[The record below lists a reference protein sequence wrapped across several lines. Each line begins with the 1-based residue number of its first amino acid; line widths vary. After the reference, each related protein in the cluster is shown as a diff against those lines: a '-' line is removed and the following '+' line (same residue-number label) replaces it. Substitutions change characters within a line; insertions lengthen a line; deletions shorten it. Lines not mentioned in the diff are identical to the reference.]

1 LAEEFTAVN
10 PATVWIGYGMQ
21 RHVNG
26 GANVRAID
34 AFVAMTGNIGIEGG
48 GARYGHLQTWGYN
61 YHAMQKPP
69 VGSIGMPGAA
79 DPASLVLR
87 EVAQY
92 SDRSLNINQTAQ
104 GHSGRQRAACPNAVG
119 CL

>member
-1 LAEEFTAVN
+1 
-10 PATVWIGYGMQ
+10 MQ

-61 YHAMQKPP
+61 YHAMLQKPP
-69 VGSIGMPGAA
+69 VGSIGMEGAA
-79 DPASLVLR
+79 GPVGEFVSGGKSQVFRSRA
-87 EVAQY
+87 EYQP
-92 SDRSLNINQTAQ
+92 DRARD
-104 GHSGRQRAACPNAVG
+104 SGRQRAACPNAVG
-119 CL
+119 GL